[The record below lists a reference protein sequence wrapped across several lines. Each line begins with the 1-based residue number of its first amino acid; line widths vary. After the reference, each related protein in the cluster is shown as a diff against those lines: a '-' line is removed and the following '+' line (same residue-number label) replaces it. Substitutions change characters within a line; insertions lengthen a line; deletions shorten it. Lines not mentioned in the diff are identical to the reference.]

1 MNKIDL
7 HMHTVVSDG
16 TDSLEEIIKKVQDA
30 GIDLFSI
37 TDHDAIKAGMLVP
50 PIRIKAS
57 ASYAGSSFRAG
68 MKKAST
74 TFSGTDTT
82 RTSRAYRR

>member
-50 PIRIKAS
+50 PMLPVADPDKSLGFIR
-57 ASYAGSSFRAG
+57 GVE
-68 MKKAST
+68 
-74 TFSGTDTT
+74 FS
-82 RTSRAYRR
+82 